1 MKQLSFMVQNTNLYP
16 IWIAFKSDPKHG
28 LIFLS
33 IFHSLKVAYPEN
45 PIYIFD
51 IRENHMVLDFYNA
64 VSLEN
69 CVIPT
74 KESTEEPPSYGIS
87 FSGDNYAEVNDG
99 LIPTNSDGAL
109 SFELEVSI
117 K

>member
-1 MKQLSFMVQNTNLYP
+1 
-16 IWIAFKSDPKHG
+16 
-28 LIFLS
+28 
-33 IFHSLKVAYPEN
+33 
-45 PIYIFD
+45 
-51 IRENHMVLDFYNA
+51 MVLDFYNA
-64 VSLEN
+64 LSLEN